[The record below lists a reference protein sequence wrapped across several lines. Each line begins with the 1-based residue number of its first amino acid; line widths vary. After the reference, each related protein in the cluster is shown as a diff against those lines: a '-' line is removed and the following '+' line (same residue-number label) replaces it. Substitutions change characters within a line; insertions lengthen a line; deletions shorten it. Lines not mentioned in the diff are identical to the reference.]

1 MAEVH
6 AALLNATGLSRPIIF
21 ADLLAAD
28 MTSVGGRQV
37 VAVGSLFKE
46 DRVTD
51 LIHIGGDTSWRFLK
65 FSPPHALC
73 NVVSALYLLTQTWP
87 RTRARTYYPAAVAPP
102 DASQRNPPG
111 VLDVPGGRQPRQ
123 YRVAAQRSAVRL
135 PPRHAPPRPAGLRE
149 DAAVRGRCP

>member
-6 AALLNATGLSRPIIF
+6 AALLNASGLSRPIIF

-51 LIHIGGDTSWRFLK
+51 LIHIAETLL
-65 FSPPHALC
+65 A
-73 NVVSALYLLTQTWP
+73 SALWP
-87 RTRARTYYPAAVAPP
+87 HFT
-102 DASQRNPPG
+102 S
-111 VLDVPGGRQPRQ
+111 
-123 YRVAAQRSAVRL
+123 
-135 PPRHAPPRPAGLRE
+135 
-149 DAAVRGRCP
+149 